1 MDFFGKGD
9 NNTEENKGA
18 GDSHVSTN
26 ETLGGGENGA
36 IPNDTVQPNGDIPAT
51 QASETPVVNDIA
63 QRLGQETVKEI
74 KTDENKP
81 TQATPML
88 VDLANL
94 TPEML
99 QTLKSMLNVTPD
111 RVQQKKGNI
120 RIEIRTAEIAEVP
133 RYVVD
138 FKTAKM
144 GLRHD
149 VTLQKD
155 VETLM
160 IDVRFNGDDKY
171 TTVPYKEFMQFDRVA
186 VEVISQRAVEDI
198 RHEGQVM
205 QRETGRLVEKEVKT
219 MLYFYTV
226 ALPDGSKVEL
236 EGKMANA

>member
-1 MDFFGKGD
+1 MGIFGNGD
-9 NNTEENKGA
+9 NKPEEK
-18 GDSHVSTN
+18 
-26 ETLGGGENGA
+26 LGGEQNTGYGVKPEGGETGNGVA
-36 IPNDTVQPNGDIPAT
+36 PTSTTAPQTEPVA
-51 QASETPVVNDIA
+51 PVVDDIA

-120 RIEIRTAEIAEVP
+120 RIEIRTTEIADVP

-160 IDVRFNGDDKY
+160 IDVRFNGDEKY
-171 TTVPYKEFMQFDRVA
+171 TTVPYKEFMQYDRVA
-186 VEVISQRAVEDI
+186 VEVVSQRVVEDI

-219 MLYFYTV
+219 NLYFYTV
-226 ALPDGSKVEL
+226 ALPDGSKVEI

>member
-1 MDFFGKGD
+1 MGIFGKDDD
-9 NNTEENKGA
+9 NKGQNTEDLNK
-18 GDSHVSTN
+18 DN
-26 ETLGGGENGA
+26 GGENGA
-36 IPNDTVQPNGDIPAT
+36 NIGGEQGSN
-51 QASETPVVNDIA
+51 TPVPPISTEPVAPVVENIA

-74 KTDENKP
+74 KTDEAKP
-81 TQATPML
+81 QQATPML
-88 VDLANL
+88 IDLANL
-94 TPEML
+94 SPEML

-120 RIEIRTAEIAEVP
+120 KIEIRTAEIAEVP

-160 IDVRFNGDDKY
+160 IDVRFNGDEKY
-171 TTVPYKEFMQFDRVA
+171 TTVPYKEFMQYDRVA
-186 VEVISQRAVEDI
+186 VEVVSQRVVEDI

-219 MLYFYTV
+219 NLYFYTV
-226 ALPDGSKVEL
+226 ALPDGSKVEI